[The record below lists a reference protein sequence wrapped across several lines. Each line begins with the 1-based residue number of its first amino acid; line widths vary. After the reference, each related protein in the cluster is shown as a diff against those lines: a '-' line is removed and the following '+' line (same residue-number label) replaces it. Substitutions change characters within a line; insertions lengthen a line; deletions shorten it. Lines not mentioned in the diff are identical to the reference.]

1 MCKVDFL
8 AYLICNR
15 ALIGA
20 LGIGRNPLALIL
32 PLLLQARPM
41 RRKTNHAMYIV
52 SL

>member
-1 MCKVDFL
+1 MCKLDFL
-8 AYLICNR
+8 PYLICNG

-20 LGIGRNPLALIL
+20 LGIGRNSLVLIL

-41 RRKTNHAMYIV
+41 RRRTNHAMYIV